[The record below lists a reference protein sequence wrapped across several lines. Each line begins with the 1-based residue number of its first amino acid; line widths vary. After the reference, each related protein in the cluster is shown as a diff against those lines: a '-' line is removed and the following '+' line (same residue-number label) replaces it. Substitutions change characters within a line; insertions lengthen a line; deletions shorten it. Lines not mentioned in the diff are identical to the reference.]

1 MKIVVLADV
10 HGNMEAV
17 EALEKELE
25 RIRPDDICFLGDAV
39 GKGPES
45 DKAIDWAFII
55 ITITTNC
62 NIINMTI
69 CV

>member
-17 EALEKELE
+17 EAMEKELAK
-25 RIRPDDICFLGDAV
+25 IQPDDVWFLGDAV

-45 DKAIDWAFII
+45 DRAIDW
-55 ITITTNC
+55 
-62 NIINMTI
+62 
-69 CV
+69 VREH